1 MAFPMRALVD
11 ELRERSGVARGAP
24 GAAGAAA
31 AAAASRGRG
40 ADTRPKVVY
49 WRPIVAAGL
58 FTLSFMVTVVVAGRR
73 GEAAAPTPEPVASVA
88 KVAAYHPAAEP
99 TAPAERPRRDE

>member
-31 AAAASRGRG
+31 ASRGRG
-40 ADTRPKVVY
+40 DAPRPSLVY
-49 WRPIVAAGL
+49 WRPIVAAGHHAFL
-58 FTLSFMVTVVVAGRR
+58 GRSDYPHAHGGPIRAAAGAGAGGGRR
-73 GEAAAPTPEPVASVA
+73 EIDC
-88 KVAAYHPAAEP
+88 
-99 TAPAERPRRDE
+99 R